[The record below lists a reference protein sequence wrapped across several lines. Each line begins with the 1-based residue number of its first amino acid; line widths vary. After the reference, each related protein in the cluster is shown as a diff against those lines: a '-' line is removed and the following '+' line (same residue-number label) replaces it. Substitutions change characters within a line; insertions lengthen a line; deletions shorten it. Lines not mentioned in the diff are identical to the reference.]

1 MEDSFSAENKAG
13 ALFVDITAAYNT
25 VWHNLLQ
32 SLPDGHMVHMIMEM
46 VSNSSFTL
54 ATGNRKRN
62 RLRRLKNRVPQG
74 SVLAPLFFNTYISD
88 LPTTVSRK
96 YSCADDLANMHADGN
111 WQAVEGV
118 LSKEM
123 AKKNRLQ
130 RLKNG
135 IPQGS
140 VLAPLLFNTYISDL
154 PTTVSRKYIYAG
166 DHAC

>member
-13 ALFVDITAAYNT
+13 AVFVDITAAYNT

-32 SLPDGHMVHMIMEM
+32 SLPDGHMVNMIMEM
-46 VSNSSFTL
+46 VSNRSFTL
-54 ATGNRKRN
+54 ATGNRQRS
-62 RLRRLKNRVPQG
+62 RLRRLKNRVSQG

-96 YSCADDLANMHADGN
+96 YSCPDDLANMHADGD

-123 AKKNRLQ
+123 ATVGEYLQ
-130 RLKNG
+130 TWKLKL
-135 IPQGS
+135 S
-140 VLAPLLFNTYISDL
+140 T
-154 PTTVSRKYIYAG
+154 TKTVSAAFHLNNKEAKRA
-166 DHAC
+166 